1 MQGNDYGG
9 LIAPWKVRLIVA
21 RAKRLGFRDDEIPD
35 LQQQIVPGLLE
46 ATFAPDRVG
55 GASEETFV
63 ITMIDR
69 QLVNVK
75 RDRMRDRRRANS
87 EALSLD
93 ADLVLSEKDLF
104 ARHCWDVLELQ
115 IDVRD
120 VLEALTP
127 AERAICKALAEGHSQ
142 ADIARTMGRSKA
154 AISNEVHKLRGKFR
168 CLGLADYLEIDKD
181 DIFT

>member
-1 MQGNDYGG
+1 MGRVRLWHAGIGELRIEVVELTVVETCAEHQ
-9 LIAPWKVRLIVA
+9 LIAAI
-21 RAKRLGFRDDEIPD
+21 FRYAQSEM
-35 LQQQIVPGLLE
+35 
-46 ATFAPDRVG
+46 DRVG